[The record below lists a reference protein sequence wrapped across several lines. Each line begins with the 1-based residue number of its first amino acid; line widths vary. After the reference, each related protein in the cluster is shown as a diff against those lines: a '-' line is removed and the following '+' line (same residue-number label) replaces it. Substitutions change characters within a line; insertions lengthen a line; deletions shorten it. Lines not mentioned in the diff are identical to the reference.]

1 MIVDRCWKIADL
13 GHRTAPEGHR
23 VLISAPFGRDA
34 ESLRGLLAGQ
44 GYDARVCADLPR
56 LAAAIDGSVGVVLA
70 TEEAFRA
77 DMTTLC
83 ANLDAQPAWSDIPFV
98 ILAARRSGSTRA
110 DEAIR
115 AKLSGIV
122 SNAIVME
129 RPIGSA
135 SLTSAIASAMR
146 SRQKQFEMRD
156 RLSELATGEGRLRLA
171 TSAADIGTWDYD
183 PQSGALLWDDR
194 CKALFGSR
202 PERPVTYEGTFLAGL
217 HPEDR
222 EAADGAVARAIDPAG
237 TGEYDIEFRTIGLD
251 DGVERWVAA
260 RGGSIFQDGSAV
272 RFIGTI
278 IDITARKQTELALSA
293 SEQALKLEGQRLD
306 QLART
311 LEQKVGERTAE
322 LEAEMAIRTN
332 AETALRQSQKME
344 AVGQL
349 TGGIAHDFNNMLTG
363 VIGALDIMKR
373 RIAAGRLDDLDRF
386 MDAASTSA
394 QRAAGLTARLL
405 AFSRRQ
411 SLDSKPI
418 DANRL
423 VEGLEELMRRT
434 IRENI
439 SLRIAPGAGV
449 PFAVADANQLESAI
463 LNLAINA
470 RDAMPEGGQLTI
482 ETSVIDLDEAYV
494 RARPDVKPGR
504 YVVVAVSDTGAGIA
518 PELLEK
524 VFDPFFTTKPISQ
537 GTGLGLSM
545 VYGFARQSGGQ
556 VRVHSQPGVGTSVMI
571 YLPAGQAPET
581 DGETQNVTV
590 PEGSGQIVLLV
601 EDDPSV
607 RLLIRDVLE
616 ELSYTAIETKEADGA
631 IPILA
636 SDQRIDLMVSDV
648 GLPGMNGRQLAE
660 IARQHRPDLPVLF
673 VTGYAENA
681 AIRAGFL
688 GTNMAMITKPFSMD
702 ALAEKIAEMLAQP
715 EPA

>member
-1 MIVDRCWKIADL
+1 M
-13 GHRTAPEGHR
+13 GHRTASEGNR

-34 ESLRGLLAGQ
+34 DSLRSLLAEQ
-44 GYDARVCADLPR
+44 GYDAHVCADLAR
-56 LAAAIDGSVGVVLA
+56 LAEAIDGKAGVVLT

-77 DMTTLC
+77 DMALLR
-83 ANLDAQPAWSDIPFV
+83 AALDKQAAWSDVPFV
-98 ILAARRSGSTRA
+98 ILAARRTGTTRA
-110 DEAIR
+110 DEAVR

-122 SNAIVME
+122 SNAIVLE

-156 RLSELATGEGRLRLA
+156 RLDELAGSESRLRLA
-171 TSAADIGTWDYD
+171 TRSADIGTWDFD
-183 PQSGALLWDDR
+183 PQSGALHWDDR

-202 PERPVTYEGTFLAGL
+202 PDRPVTYEGTFLAGL

-222 EAADGAVARAIDPAG
+222 EEADGAVARAIDPAG
-237 TGEYDIEFRTIGLD
+237 TGEYDIEYRTVGLD
-251 DGVERWVAA
+251 DGIERWVAA
-260 RGGSIFQDGSAV
+260 RGSSIFQNGRAV

-278 IDITARKQTELALSA
+278 IDVTARKRAELALFA
-293 SEQALKLEGQRLD
+293 SEQALKLESQQLD

-311 LEQKVGERTAE
+311 LEQKVTERTAE
-322 LEAEMAIRTN
+322 LEAEMAIRTS

-363 VIGALDIMKR
+363 IIGALDIMKR
-373 RIAAGRLDDLDRF
+373 RIASNRLDDLDRF
-386 MDAASTSA
+386 MNAATTSA
-394 QRAAGLTARLL
+394 HRAAGLTARLL

-411 SLDSKPI
+411 SLDAKPL
-418 DANRL
+418 DANKL
-423 VEGLEELMRRT
+423 VCGLEELLRRT

-439 SLRIAPGAGV
+439 ALRIAPDAEA
-449 PFAVADANQLESAI
+449 PLAVADANQLESAI

-470 RDAMPEGGQLTI
+470 RDAMPDGGQLTV
-482 ETSVIDLDEAYV
+482 ETKVVELDKAYSTV
-494 RARPDVKPGR
+494 KPDVKPGR
-504 YVVVAVSDTGAGIA
+504 YVVVAVSDSGVGMS
-518 PELLEK
+518 PDVLEK
-524 VFDPFFTTKPISQ
+524 IFDPFFTTKPIGQ

-556 VRVHSQPGVGTSVMI
+556 VRVHSKPGIGTTVSI
-571 YLPAGQAPET
+571 YLPASTDAVVDDPVEAGAIPVGRGQT
-581 DGETQNVTV
+581 
-590 PEGSGQIVLLV
+590 VLLV

-607 RLLIRDVLE
+607 RLLVREVLE
-616 ELSYTAIETKEADGA
+616 ELSYATVEAKEANEA

-636 SDQRIDLMVSDV
+636 SDQSIDLMISDV

-660 IARQHRPDLPVLF
+660 IARKHRPKLPVLF

-688 GTNMAMITKPFSMD
+688 GTNMAMITKPFAID
-702 ALAEKIAEMLAQP
+702 ALAGKIAEMLPQP
-715 EPA
+715 TAA